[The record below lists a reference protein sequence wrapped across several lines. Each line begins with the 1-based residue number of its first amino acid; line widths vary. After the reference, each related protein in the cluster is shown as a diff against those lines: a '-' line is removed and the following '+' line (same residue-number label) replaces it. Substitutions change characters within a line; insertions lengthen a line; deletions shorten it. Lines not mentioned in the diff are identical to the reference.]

1 MQTNEED
8 ESRIAFL
15 LALLN
20 EHLKERENFTG
31 EQIENCDLTAIDTH
45 ACNLIEIF
53 CQMEGDLPML
63 DRYYEKAGMKTR
75 FTDLVIDLYGIL
87 DKVLARVGEKE
98 SIAYF
103 QRLKLM
109 TSIILDLSKV

>member
-1 MQTNEED
+1 MQKNQED

-20 EHLKERENFTG
+20 EHLKDRDNFPG

-87 DKVLARVGEKE
+87 DKVLARVSEKE
-98 SIAYF
+98 SIGYF